1 VNGPPRD
8 GYLDRLV
15 FRRLS
20 RRLTDRLLRTPASPN
35 AVTVLGIACGVTGGL
50 AVALPWAFA
59 GALAAALLVASA
71 VLDCADGELA
81 RLRHAESRLGHVLDV
96 IGDTA
101 VHVALF
107 SGIALALRHGGG
119 FPQRPTIVALAAGVA
134 GAFVAITWSETT
146 DERRRRVACWENR
159 LLDVVLSPLSTRDWY
174 VFPLAFALAGRLDAL
189 IVGAAVG
196 AHVFWAAVV
205 VLVVRVLRR
214 APAREASRGDEAHVQ
229 GNEARVDQ

>member
-50 AVALPWAFA
+50 AVALPWTCG
-59 GALAAALLVASA
+59 GALAAALLAASA

-96 IGDTA
+96 IGDTV
-101 VHVALF
+101 VHGALLA
-107 SGIALALRHGGG
+107 GIALALGHGGG
-119 FPQRPTIVALAAGVA
+119 PPRWPTVVALAAGVA
-134 GAFVAITWSETT
+134 GAFGAITWSETT
-146 DERRRRVACWENR
+146 ATRRRRVACWENR
-159 LLDVVLSPLSTRDWY
+159 LLDGLLSPLSTRDWY

-189 IVGAAVG
+189 IAGAAVG
-196 AHVFWAAVV
+196 AHVFWATVV
-205 VLVVRVLRR
+205 VLVVRVLGRTP
-214 APAREASRGDEAHVQ
+214 APAASADGQAHVQ